1 MIKYWYTPKF
11 VQQFI
16 QFITPKSDTFTCV
29 ATKQECGD
37 WTFNKWI
44 IKDEPFTGNTD
55 FAIDTIYS
63 DITCK
68 VPQPGTK
75 VAITVTTYKP
85 QSYDTVFS
93 DPVPTTNGHMYT
105 DQNTQVPCFVCDVA
119 QVFFKGVPEKFYIT
133 VNPIAN

>member
-16 QFITPKSDTFTCV
+16 QLITPKSDTFTCV

-44 IKDEPFTGNTD
+44 IKDEPFTYNTD

-63 DITCK
+63 EKTCK
-68 VPQPGTK
+68 VPQAG
-75 VAITVTTYKP
+75 VQAVITVTTYKP
-85 QSYDTVFS
+85 EQYDTIFT
-93 DPVPTTNGHMYT
+93 DPVKTLNGHMYT
-105 DQNTQVPCFVCDVA
+105 DMNTKVSCFVCDVA
-119 QVFFKGVPEKFYIT
+119 QVFFKGVPDKFY
-133 VNPIAN
+133 VKVEPVY